1 MRHSSLVALGIA
13 AVAASLLLTRCG
25 GSSESGNG
33 AGTTTAAATTGSS
46 SGKKAVTDEA
56 CNTLRNLVSDL
67 ALLDAGQGFDY
78 VEDAADMGNFADT
91 VQVPDAYGDSVK
103 KVRDFVDDFASA
115 AKDVGLEPNDAPTPD
130 QADKLKSKLHL
141 PDKGLTRALQ
151 TLAVWTG
158 NLCPS

>member
-1 MRHSSLVALGIA
+1 VHVKRPILDGDPPVISGLKAQREDGLATA
-13 AVAASLLLTRCG
+13 ARQHLVAASNPRPRRLH
-25 GSSESGNG
+25 
-33 AGTTTAAATTGSS
+33 
-46 SGKKAVTDEA
+46 
-56 CNTLRNLVSDL
+56 LR
-67 ALLDAGQGFDY
+67 
-78 VEDAADMGNFADT
+78 
-91 VQVPDAYGDSVK
+91 DSVK